1 MVQTRQFCHHYGKQ
15 TDNRA
20 NMIPTAPFSEYYEDR
35 KIAGETEY
43 RKNFAKPQQTNLF
56 KQTQRE
62 AGKSSLAASKKHQR
76 MATEPNYLNFRSSK
90 YPFS

>member
-43 RKNFAKPQQTNLF
+43 RKNFAKPQ
-56 KQTQRE
+56 
-62 AGKSSLAASKKHQR
+62 
-76 MATEPNYLNFRSSK
+76 
-90 YPFS
+90 